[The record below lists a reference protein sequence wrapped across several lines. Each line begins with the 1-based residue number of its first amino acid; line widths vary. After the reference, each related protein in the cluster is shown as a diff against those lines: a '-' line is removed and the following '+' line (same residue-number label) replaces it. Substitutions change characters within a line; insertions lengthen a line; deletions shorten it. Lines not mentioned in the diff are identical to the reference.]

1 MEALTPYLANQR
13 NQICIKLYTRVF
25 KFLQNSTQRSGR
37 DKAESDS
44 AVFIPHDYA
53 KSGFLVCI
61 AHLVQLFYKRV
72 FKKKKKLNSAG
83 WVWHRGV
90 WLYSVHRTD
99 LCSILHKSI
108 TIFTKLNSTRSL
120 TRLCSSHNLC
130 RILLLSLYLLCLPG
144 IFSCRNYLKIA
155 SHGYA

>member
-61 AHLVQLFYKRV
+61 AHLVQLFYTRV
-72 FKKKKKLNSAG
+72 FKKKKKNSTQRGGYDIAESDST
-83 WVWHRGV
+83 VFIAQTCAVFYTRVLRFSRNSTQRGV
-90 WLYSVHRTD
+90 WLGCVHRTTCVVFY
-99 LCSILHKSI
+99 CSLSTCYACLAFLAVEIILK
-108 TIFTKLNSTRSL
+108 
-120 TRLCSSHNLC
+120 
-130 RILLLSLYLLCLPG
+130 
-144 IFSCRNYLKIA
+144 
-155 SHGYA
+155 

>member
-61 AHLVQLFYKRV
+61 AHLVQLFYTRV
-72 FKKKKKLNSAG
+72 FKKKKKTQLS
-83 WVWHRGV
+83 GV
-90 WLYSVHRTD
+90 GMTS
-99 LCSILHKSI
+99 
-108 TIFTKLNSTRSL
+108 RSL
-120 TRLCSSHNLC
+120 TLQCSLHRLVQYFTQEYYDFHETQLNAESDSAVFIAQLVSYFTA
-130 RILLLSLYLLCLPG
+130 LSLPAMPAWH
-144 IFSCRNYLKIA
+144 F
-155 SHGYA
+155 